1 MADQKRPSMIQ
12 TEDQNLKMTTDEP
25 LDSLEAKNL
34 QNIRQLLFKLE
45 TTPLNVNR
53 LDYYGN
59 AIPIGAF
66 CNAVA
71 FILFGFNRCE
81 VFDKDQFLQGILIIF
96 GGLGQITAG
105 ILEYLKVRSYSSLL
119 YLTLGFYCLSQFFI
133 EDHEENRGNNGI
145 PNKYFNIINGN
156 YEEIAFYYGA
166 WFLITLPLVLGSLKI
181 NIFFLI
187 NSASTCFF
195 FLFRW
200 IGEVSEKKGLY
211 NYAAGIFQ
219 LIAGFVSLYI
229 FAYQVIDEQLRTS
242 ILPSITF
249 DHNNE
254 IDYNIVVT
262 QGQTPQ

>member
-1 MADQKRPSMIQ
+1 MADQKRPSVIQ
-12 TEDQNLKMTTDEP
+12 TEDQNLKITTDEP
-25 LDSLEAKNL
+25 LDPLEAKNL

-45 TTPLNVNR
+45 TTALNVNR

-71 FILFGFNRCE
+71 FILFGFNRCH
-81 VFDKDQFLQGILIIF
+81 VFDKDSFLQGILIIF

-105 ILEYLKVRSYSSLL
+105 ILEYLKVRSYSALL

-133 EDHEENRGNNGI
+133 EDHKENRGNDI
-145 PNKYFNIINGN
+145 INKYFNIGNGN

-200 IGEVSEKKGLY
+200 IGEVSKKEGLHDY
-211 NYAAGIFQ
+211 TAGVFQ

-229 FAYQVIDEQLRTS
+229 FAYQIIDEQLGTA

-249 DHNNE
+249 SNDNE
-254 IDYNIVVT
+254 IDYNIVVL

>member
-1 MADQKRPSMIQ
+1 MADQKRPSMLQ
-12 TEDQNLKMTTDEP
+12 TEDQNLKITTDEP
-25 LDSLEAKNL
+25 LDPLEAKNL

-45 TTPLNVNR
+45 TTALNVNR

-71 FILFGFNRCE
+71 FILFGFNRLH
-81 VFDKDQFLQGILIIF
+81 VFDCDTFLQGILIIF

-105 ILEYLKVRSYSSLL
+105 ILEYIKVRSYSALL
-119 YLTLGFYCLSQFFI
+119 YLTLGFYCLSQFFLQ
-133 EDHEENRGNNGI
+133 DHKENRDKSSDYFKIKNGD
-145 PNKYFNIINGN
+145 F
-156 YEEIAFYYGA
+156 EEIAFYYGA
-166 WFLITLPLVLGSLKI
+166 WFVIALPFVLGSLKI

-211 NYAAGIFQ
+211 DYTAGIFQ

-229 FAYQVIDEQLRTS
+229 FAYQVIDEQLRIP
-242 ILPSITF
+242 ILPLIAF